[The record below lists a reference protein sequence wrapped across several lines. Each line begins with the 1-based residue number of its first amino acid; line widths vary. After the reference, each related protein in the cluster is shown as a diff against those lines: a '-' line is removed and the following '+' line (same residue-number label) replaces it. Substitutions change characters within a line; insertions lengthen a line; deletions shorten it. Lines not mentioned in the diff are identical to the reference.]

1 MNDFFRNAYEY
12 LVNRIESSLEG
23 IDQDTIANCLD
34 LLDKGGKNHKRV
46 IVDGAGRS
54 LQSVLLLT
62 DELENAYGIRVNQVS
77 NANLRPLRKGDI
89 FIVNSRSGSGKSLN
103 NAKFAKKQGLD
114 VIFITGN
121 EELKEEFD
129 NVILIKGISDRKSEY
144 APLGTEFEQAS
155 AVLCACMGYAYTE
168 PEMLNSFNLYLDIAI
183 EGLKSNLER
192 LKEQEEVLEN
202 FVVLINDYL
211 ELNNNNVVYFKGV
224 GINEIIERV
233 IAIRYGHLQK
243 EGKKDINVIYEGH
256 WKGRRKNDLVIIMSG
271 SGETNQILQYTKQA
285 GDVGMKIFTITSFEE
300 SSLARRNKWYRNY
313 AGNLIIEGRP
323 EMLSYYNKSSH
334 NIADKFF
341 PQFELNTY
349 ITLDALLASIAK
361 INDITEED
369 MKKTHRDKELE

>member
-1 MNDFFRNAYEY
+1 MK
-12 LVNRIESSLEG
+12 RIESSLRD
-23 IDQDTIANCLD
+23 IDQQIITNCLE
-34 LLDKGGKNHKRV
+34 LLDKGKDNKRV

-62 DELENAYGIRVNQVS
+62 NELENTYGIRVNQVS

-89 FIVNSRSGSGKSLN
+89 FIVNSRSGSGKSRE
-103 NAKFAKKQGLD
+103 NALFAQKKGLD

-121 EELKEEFD
+121 EELKEEFE
-129 NVILIKGISDRKSEY
+129 NVILIKDNSNRINEY

-155 AVLCACMGYAYTE
+155 AVFCSCMGYAYTE
-168 PEMLNSFNLYLDIAI
+168 EDLLKSYNLYYNVAI
-183 EGLKSNLER
+183 EGMYSNLKS
-192 LKEQEEVLEN
+192 LKKQEKVLEN
-202 FVVLINDYL
+202 FITLINEYL
-211 ELNNNNVVYFKGV
+211 EYDNNNVVYFKGV
-224 GINEIIERV
+224 GINEIIARV

-243 EGKKDINVIYEGH
+243 ENLKDLNVIYEGR
-256 WKGRRKNDLVIIMSG
+256 WRVRRKGDLTILMSG
-271 SGETNQILQYTKQA
+271 SGETDQILKYAQQA
-285 GDVGMKIFTITSFEE
+285 GDVGMRLFTITSFKE
-300 SSLARRNKWYRNY
+300 SHLARTNKWYRNY

-323 EMLSYYNKSSH
+323 YMMSYYNKAIH
-334 NIADKFF
+334 NIEEKFF